1 MTAYPGVPESVPARR
16 PTEMGIEGVRGVAAF
31 MVALSHLFYMDLLTP
46 SLKLPSWLHTL
57 EGGHAGVLTFFVL
70 SGYVIGW
77 TNSGTFTPDA
87 GREYVW
93 RRLVRLAPIYFVA
106 MVITLAVIWYTG
118 LSESTRVIV
127 GSFLGLQNY
136 NGYFGF
142 SLNPPL
148 VNGPLWSLNYEL
160 LYYGLF
166 LILWRRNPR
175 AAWVFGPALLAGMLG
190 WFAPR
195 FVPLFIA
202 SYASGWLFWAVGWLL
217 SRQPLLDSA
226 VARPQPVA
234 TWVLLIFA
242 SHEIGGVTRV
252 LNVLGWYSNDSGMC
266 SIADLA
272 LMPSIL
278 LALSAASRR
287 ELPYRRSLIAMAWAV
302 CAIPVI
308 GMIWTGRLLGNSAW
322 VNGSIAMLLAAGL
335 LPFRSM
341 RWLRPFAW
349 FGGISYAFYVV
360 HFPLLYFVQFLPLP
374 KATAIGFFARLP
386 IWVALTLG
394 LSWLLER
401 RFQPW
406 IKGHLVPSRRPLA

>member
-1 MTAYPGVPESVPARR
+1 MTADPGVSKPAPARR
-16 PTEMGIEGVRGVAAF
+16 PTEMGIEGVRGVAAL
-31 MVALSHLFYMDLLTP
+31 MVAMSHLFYLDLLTP
-46 SLKLPSWLHTL
+46 AWKLPPWLHSL

-77 TNSGTFTPDA
+77 TNSGAFTPDA
-87 GREYVW
+87 GRSYVW
-93 RRLVRLAPIYFVA
+93 RRLVRLAPIYQVA
-106 MVITLAVIWYTG
+106 MIVTLAVIWFTG
-118 LSESTRVIV
+118 LSESPRVIV
-127 GSFLGLQNY
+127 GSFLGLQNF

-142 SLNPPL
+142 SLDPPL

-166 LILWRRNPR
+166 LILWRRNPK

-195 FVPLFIA
+195 FMPLFLA
-202 SYASGWLFWAVGWLL
+202 SYACGWLFWAVGWWL
-217 SRQPLLDSA
+217 SRQPLLDRGSSD
-226 VARPQPVA
+226 PQPVA
-234 TWVLLIFA
+234 SWVLLIFA

-252 LNVLGWYSNDSGMC
+252 LNVLGWYSNDAGMC
-266 SIADLA
+266 AIADLG

-278 LALSAASRR
+278 LALAAVAHRR
-287 ELPYRRSLIAMAWAV
+287 LPGRRRISVLAWAV
-302 CAIPVI
+302 CVIPMI
-308 GMIWTGRLLGNSAW
+308 GMVMTGRLLGNPGW
-322 VNGSIAMLLAAGL
+322 VNGSVAVVLAAVL
-335 LPFRSM
+335 LPFRSTN
-341 RWLRPFAW
+341 WLRPLAW
-349 FGGISYAFYVV
+349 FGGISYAFYVL

-374 KATAIGFFARLP
+374 KAAAIGFFARLP

-406 IKGHLVPSRRPLA
+406 IKRRLVPSLNPLS